1 MKHPEIIKEVLCGK
15 LLEKKELLKL
25 YLEEDLSVLMQTAH
39 SIRRKIHPH
48 NNVGWIIDRNVN
60 ITNVCTSGC
69 LFCNFHCSANSN
81 KAYITSIEEYKKKI
95 DELFAIGG
103 RQLLIQ
109 GGMHPDLGIEFY
121 ENLFS
126 SLKQLYPKL
135 ILHALGPP
143 EIVYLSKKAK
153 IDFSEVL
160 KRLIYAGLDSLPGAG
175 AEILDNSVRKKISP
189 HKCSADEW
197 LEVMKEAHKLN
208 LITSATMMFGHL
220 ETHENRIE
228 HLMKIRYLQSIKP
241 NNAKGFT
248 SFIPW
253 TVQSGGTALLKKFKN
268 LPSISSTDYLRFIA
282 ISRIALHNIPH
293 IQTSLLT
300 VGKNTAQ
307 LSLHGGA
314 DDLGSIMIEENVVS
328 ATGSG
333 HRVKIEEMKTI
344 IIDAGFNPILR
355 NQAFDSFYI
364 TDNQ

>member
-143 EIVYLSKKAK
+143 EIVYLAKKAK

-160 KRLIYAGLDSLPGAG
+160 KRLIKAGLGSLPGAG
-175 AEILDNSVRKKISP
+175 AEVLDNSVRKKISP
-189 HKCSADEW
+189 NKCSADEW

-208 LITSATMMFGHL
+208 LITSVTMMFGHI
-220 ETHENRIE
+220 ESKENRIE
-228 HLMKIRYLQSIKP
+228 HLLKIRDLQSIKP
-241 NNAKGFT
+241 INAQGFL

-253 TVQSGGTALLKKFKN
+253 PVQNTGTALLNKYKK
-268 LPSISSTDYLRFIA
+268 LPQITSTDYLRFIA

-293 IQTSLLT
+293 IQASLLT

>member
-39 SIRRKIHPH
+39 SIRKKIHPH
-48 NNVGWIIDRNVN
+48 QNVGWIIDRNVN

-69 LFCNFHCSANSN
+69 LFCNFHCSANSS
-81 KAYITSIEEYKKKI
+81 KAYITSIEEYKQKI
-95 DELFAIGG
+95 DELFELGG

-126 SLKQLYPKL
+126 SLKHFYPDL

-143 EIVYLSKKAK
+143 EIVYLAKKSK
-153 IDFSEVL
+153 INFSEVL
-160 KRLIYAGLDSLPGAG
+160 KRLINAGLDSLPGAG
-175 AEILDNSVRKKISP
+175 AEILDNSIRKKVSP
-189 HKCSADEW
+189 NKCSADEW

-208 LITSATMMFGHL
+208 LTTSVTMMFGHI
-220 ETHENRIE
+220 ETKENRIE
-228 HLMKIRYLQSIKP
+228 HLLKIRDLQSIKP
-241 NNAKGFT
+241 QDSKGFL

-253 TVQSGGTALLKKFKN
+253 PVQNAGTALLKKYKI
-268 LPSISSTDYLRFIA
+268 LPHITSTDYLRFIT

-293 IQTSLLT
+293 IQASLLT

-307 LSLHGGA
+307 LTLHAGA
-314 DDLGSIMIEENVVS
+314 DDLGSIMMEENVVS
-328 ATGSG
+328 ATGAG
-333 HRVKIEEMKTI
+333 HRVKIEEMKKVI
-344 IIDAGFNPILR
+344 LDAGFNPTLR
-355 NQAFDSFYI
+355 NQAFESP
-364 TDNQ
+364 